1 MHGFRPVVSG
11 LISSSHDRF
20 YSEDSTDRMVG
31 QAVLSFLWGFFDARF
46 SGMVTGLALVILVA
60 LIAKLARRTYRAHL
74 HPLSSFKGL
83 PEACVS
89 ENWLYKVTKSGR
101 AEQTF
106 EALHEKY
113 SMYSLNSLRSDQL
126 LILYLKYRHKGSS
139 NWT

>member
-1 MHGFRPVVSG
+1 MAGPAILSSLWDVS
-11 LISSSHDRF
+11 
-20 YSEDSTDRMVG
+20 
-31 QAVLSFLWGFFDARF
+31 DAEF
-46 SGMVTGLALVILVA
+46 PGMVTGLALVIFVA
-60 LIAKLARRTYRAHL
+60 LISKLALRTYRKYL

-113 SMYSLNSLRSDQL
+113 SMYSADFLPKWSAADLFPDIQTQRLFELDLMSCISP
-126 LILYLKYRHKGSS
+126 ILSCIK
-139 NWT
+139 